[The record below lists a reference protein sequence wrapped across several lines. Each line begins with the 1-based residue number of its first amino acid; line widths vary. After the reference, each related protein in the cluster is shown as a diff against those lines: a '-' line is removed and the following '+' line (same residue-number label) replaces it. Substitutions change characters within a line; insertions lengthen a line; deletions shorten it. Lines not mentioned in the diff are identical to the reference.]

1 MNKKISIMIIIVLLF
16 SFAFPTLN
24 SIATDEIRIISSND
38 AVSPIAQD
46 IVERYLASHITN
58 LKTISGYTDIDQIN
72 EITIELLEEDI
83 AMYDDLDS
91 WAESQLNNTV
101 FNQTMTEEEINE
113 KKEAIISEIKNKT
126 NYYINNYNSDN
137 KINLVAEIY
146 YKELLEVVEEE
157 FNRKLTDVE
166 KENMSTSKLKELMGG
181 EVRDYNIDENA
192 YLNDE
197 EATQIIQGKLEEL
210 LRGLGNDTEETVS
223 KKIEQLIR
231 QEFEACISEKLN
243 YYSNANSFT
252 EENKMA
258 LATMEILGEMLGV
271 DTRSLGI
278 TNMEQVNNFIQ
289 NAKTQLTDEAVLD
302 WMNNRIG
309 LSNYF
314 TQDEILNNSDLISSI
329 SSEYANIDIETEI
342 ENVKN
347 NKYENAI
354 QEIDDGFNKKI
365 QEIKR
370 ENGQEITNSR
380 MYELLIAKRADQ
392 LSEYLGDNYESDF
405 TEDEIEG
412 LTAHLDNLLIPY
424 NISSEELSQMRTL
437 NILDTIGLVVDPVL
451 SLLTY
456 PLKVVIFILPGL
468 ILTAVATGVS
478 NLGGNYDGVLT
489 IDKLLFNEIPLTSID
504 IFNKDV
510 ENNVLSELR
519 SNIANWYYV
528 LRNLSIIIALC
539 VLIYIGIR
547 MAMASMAE
555 PKAKYKKLL
564 KDWCVGIILIFAL
577 HYIII
582 GVITL
587 NNALVSVLA
596 DVQRSSG
603 AENMLGKLL
612 GDSFKVF
619 SDGFLTSFATAA
631 IYLMFVGMTFAFLI
645 MYIKRMIT
653 ISFLIVI
660 APLITVTYAIDKAND
675 GKAQALDTWLKEF
688 IYNVLIQPFH
698 CIIYLSLVSGVYELL
713 QDASAGL
720 AKFVIAIMMMMF
732 LFKAENI
739 VRSIFGF
746 SRASSLGT
754 AVKSMAGVM
763 AGYKLAQNITGKA
776 TGAVGKHMAEKNKLK
791 LKENTAPE
799 SKGTKI
805 AKKIG
810 RKAVDIYA
818 NPKVIGAITSA
829 TLGAASGDASTSL
842 AAGYAGYTA
851 GEKIEESFSG
861 SKTVREVKDKKD
873 KTRSEYEKLKT
884 KNPSLDDKTM
894 QSITSSILKAD
905 DIKKVKDEYKPYAKS
920 VYSLRDKF
928 KDAGI
933 ENSEKEVM
941 EYVKWIEKSGSSGT
955 TII

>member
-24 SIATDEIRIISSND
+24 SIATNEIITEENEDIKSEIREIIDEIFNYEVMWRIENFSLIAGINNYTDEYVRKLAFLQVIEEIVDADSSAVDYKNEAEVDKYLEQIKAELNND
-38 AVSPIAQD
+38 NYLEWINNLDGDLDEYLDEYYDNNFEAVTEVVSEKVMELQEIGESGDNTQD
-46 IVERYLASHITN
+46 IIDSFDEMNEYKQDIKEKFDEIIAEIMEENGQDITAEFLVNKNADKLSTYLGGN
-58 LKTISGYTDIDQIN
+58 Y
-72 EITIELLEEDI
+72 EDF
-83 AMYDDLDS
+83 
-91 WAESQLNNTV
+91 LN
-101 FNQTMTEEEINE
+101 EEEINE
-113 KKEAIISEIKNKT
+113 
-126 NYYINNYNSDN
+126 
-137 KINLVAEIY
+137 L
-146 YKELLEVVEEE
+146 
-157 FNRKLTDVE
+157 
-166 KENMSTSKLKELMGG
+166 
-181 EVRDYNIDENA
+181 NA
-192 YLNDE
+192 YID
-197 EATQIIQGKLEEL
+197 GL
-210 LRGLGNDTEETVS
+210 LQPYNT
-223 KKIEQLIR
+223 
-231 QEFEACISEKLN
+231 
-243 YYSNANSFT
+243 
-252 EENKMA
+252 
-258 LATMEILGEMLGV
+258 
-271 DTRSLGI
+271 
-278 TNMEQVNNFIQ
+278 
-289 NAKTQLTDEAVLD
+289 
-302 WMNNRIG
+302 
-309 LSNYF
+309 
-314 TQDEILNNSDLISSI
+314 
-329 SSEYANIDIETEI
+329 SSED
-342 ENVKN
+342 
-347 NKYENAI
+347 
-354 QEIDDGFNKKI
+354 
-365 QEIKR
+365 
-370 ENGQEITNSR
+370 
-380 MYELLIAKRADQ
+380 
-392 LSEYLGDNYESDF
+392 
-405 TEDEIEG
+405 
-412 LTAHLDNLLIPY
+412 
-424 NISSEELSQMRTL
+424 LSQMRTVQ
-437 NILDTIGLVVDPVL
+437 ILDSVGLVVDGVL
-451 SLLTY
+451 SVLAY
-456 PLKVVIFILPGL
+456 PFKVIFFILPGL

-612 GDSFKVF
+612 GDSFKV
-619 SDGFLTSFATAA
+619 STGFLTSFATAA

-746 SRASSLGT
+746 SKASSLGT

-776 TGAVGKHMAEKNKLK
+776 TGAIGKIRSDKYKPK

-799 SKGTKI
+799 SKGVKV
-805 AKKIG
+805 AKKVG
-810 RKAVDIYA
+810 KTVYA
-818 NPKVIGAITSA
+818 NPKIMGAITSA
-829 TLGAASGDASTSL
+829 TLGAASGDASTAV

-851 GEKIEESFSG
+851 GSKIQENIDSSR
-861 SKTVREVKDKKD
+861 KAKEVKDKKEEVH
-873 KTRSEYEKLKT
+873 SEYNKTKQAHPELTDDKMEKITSDILKT
-884 KNPSLDDKTM
+884 N
-894 QSITSSILKAD
+894 
-905 DIKKVKDEYKPYAKS
+905 DINKVKNEYKTYAES

-928 KDAGI
+928 KSAGI
-933 ENSEKEVM
+933 DKSDEMTMKYIKELGK
-941 EYVKWIEKSGSSGT
+941 EQEAN
-955 TII
+955 

>member
-24 SIATDEIRIISSND
+24 SIATNEIITEENEDIKSEIREIIDEIFNYEVMWRIENLHL
-38 AVSPIAQD
+38 IA
-46 IVERYLASHITN
+46 ERN
-58 LKTISGYTDIDQIN
+58 GYTDEDVRKIAFIQVIA
-72 EITIELLEEDI
+72 EIVDADLYEVT
-83 AMYDDLDS
+83 YDDE
-91 WAESQLNNTV
+91 AEVDEYLGQIKAELNNDNYLEWINLDGDLDEYYDNNFEAVTEV
-101 FNQTMTEEEINE
+101 VSEKVMELQEIGESGDNTQDIIDSFDEMNEYKQDIKEKFDEIIAEIMEENGQDITAEFLVNKNADKLSTYLGGNYEDFLNEEEINE
-113 KKEAIISEIKNKT
+113 
-126 NYYINNYNSDN
+126 
-137 KINLVAEIY
+137 L
-146 YKELLEVVEEE
+146 
-157 FNRKLTDVE
+157 
-166 KENMSTSKLKELMGG
+166 
-181 EVRDYNIDENA
+181 NA
-192 YLNDE
+192 YID
-197 EATQIIQGKLEEL
+197 GL
-210 LRGLGNDTEETVS
+210 LQPYNT
-223 KKIEQLIR
+223 
-231 QEFEACISEKLN
+231 
-243 YYSNANSFT
+243 
-252 EENKMA
+252 
-258 LATMEILGEMLGV
+258 
-271 DTRSLGI
+271 
-278 TNMEQVNNFIQ
+278 
-289 NAKTQLTDEAVLD
+289 
-302 WMNNRIG
+302 
-309 LSNYF
+309 
-314 TQDEILNNSDLISSI
+314 
-329 SSEYANIDIETEI
+329 SSED
-342 ENVKN
+342 
-347 NKYENAI
+347 
-354 QEIDDGFNKKI
+354 
-365 QEIKR
+365 
-370 ENGQEITNSR
+370 
-380 MYELLIAKRADQ
+380 
-392 LSEYLGDNYESDF
+392 
-405 TEDEIEG
+405 
-412 LTAHLDNLLIPY
+412 
-424 NISSEELSQMRTL
+424 LSQMRTVQ
-437 NILDTIGLVVDPVL
+437 ILDSVGLVVDGVL
-451 SLLTY
+451 SVLAY
-456 PLKVVIFILPGL
+456 PFKVIFFILPGL

-612 GDSFKVF
+612 GDSFKV
-619 SDGFLTSFATAA
+619 STGFLTSFATAA

-763 AGYKLAQNITGKA
+763 AGYKIAQNAAGKA
-776 TGAVGKHMAEKNKLK
+776 TGAIGKIRSDKYKPK

-799 SKGTKI
+799 SKGVKV
-805 AKKIG
+805 AKKVG
-810 RKAVDIYA
+810 KTVYA
-818 NPKVIGAITSA
+818 NPKIMGAITSA
-829 TLGAASGDASTSL
+829 TLGAASGDASTAV

-851 GEKIEESFSG
+851 GSKIQENIDSSR
-861 SKTVREVKDKKD
+861 KAKEVKDKKEEVH
-873 KTRSEYEKLKT
+873 SEYNKTKQAHPELTDDKMEKITSDILKT
-884 KNPSLDDKTM
+884 N
-894 QSITSSILKAD
+894 
-905 DIKKVKDEYKPYAKS
+905 DINKVKNEYKTYAES

-928 KDAGI
+928 KSAGI
-933 ENSEKEVM
+933 DKSDEMTMKYIKELGK
-941 EYVKWIEKSGSSGT
+941 EQEAN
-955 TII
+955 

>member
-1 MNKKISIMIIIVLLF
+1 MSKKLILLITIIVILLN
-16 SFAFPTLN
+16 ALLPQYTY
-24 SIATDEIRIISSND
+24 ATNAIKMESLEGQNAR
-38 AVSPIAQD
+38 
-46 IVERYLASHITN
+46 
-58 LKTISGYTDIDQIN
+58 N
-72 EITIELLEEDI
+72 E
-83 AMYDDLDS
+83 
-91 WAESQLNNTV
+91 
-101 FNQTMTEEEINE
+101 
-113 KKEAIISEIKNKT
+113 
-126 NYYINNYNSDN
+126 
-137 KINLVAEIY
+137 
-146 YKELLEVVEEE
+146 
-157 FNRKLTDVE
+157 VE
-166 KENMSTSKLKELMGG
+166 KESMQDVESTEVSIITSIYGGISQVGSVILGEAGNLASVIVRIIVKIFCFIPYSIQMLMTLVTVGDSEDIFTGSTFGDYFDASKVNWFTIEKAVFGQIPLFNVDFFDVTTDGSDVNSKLKQS
-181 EVRDYNIDENA
+181 VASWYNV
-192 YLNDE
+192 
-197 EATQIIQGKLEEL
+197 T
-210 LRGLGNDTEETVS
+210 LRAA
-223 KKIEQLIR
+223 Q
-231 QEFEACISEKLN
+231 
-243 YYSNANSFT
+243 
-252 EENKMA
+252 
-258 LATMEILGEMLGV
+258 
-271 DTRSLGI
+271 
-278 TNMEQVNNFIQ
+278 
-289 NAKTQLTDEAVLD
+289 
-302 WMNNRIG
+302 
-309 LSNYF
+309 
-314 TQDEILNNSDLISSI
+314 
-329 SSEYANIDIETEI
+329 
-342 ENVKN
+342 
-347 NKYENAI
+347 
-354 QEIDDGFNKKI
+354 
-365 QEIKR
+365 
-370 ENGQEITNSR
+370 
-380 MYELLIAKRADQ
+380 
-392 LSEYLGDNYESDF
+392 
-405 TEDEIEG
+405 
-412 LTAHLDNLLIPY
+412 
-424 NISSEELSQMRTL
+424 
-437 NILDTIGLVVDPVL
+437 VL
-451 SLLTY
+451 SIVT
-456 PLKVVIFILPGL
+456 
-468 ILTAVATGVS
+468 
-478 NLGGNYDGVLT
+478 
-489 IDKLLFNEIPLTSID
+489 
-504 IFNKDV
+504 
-510 ENNVLSELR
+510 
-519 SNIANWYYV
+519 
-528 LRNLSIIIALC
+528 
-539 VLIYIGIR
+539 LIYIGIR